1 MGTYQYDNTASEQR
15 SLDDLSR
22 QSGAAGDAVLLSR
35 IRALEEELAAE
46 RETARRLARERQAL
60 EAGTALLREANEHL
74 VLATFNAEHLRED
87 AEAVNR
93 RQNEFLAMLAHEL
106 RNPLSPI
113 SMAASMLANVPN
125 ASAQLVNLSRVI
137 GRQVDHMA
145 RLLDDLLDA
154 ARISSGKITLD
165 VQPLLLSELLQH
177 AVETIQPRIEE
188 RGQHL
193 GLALAAGM
201 DPVVVDGDR
210 VRLTQVFTNLIGNAS
225 KYTGDGGNLRVTAT
239 VEDGDAVVCIEDDG
253 IGMAPEVIPH
263 IFDLFTQ
270 GPRSLARSE
279 GGLGVGLNVVRNLL
293 AMHGAAVSAESPGL
307 GQGSRFTVR
316 LPRSSQ
322 APAPQTAATVP
333 VRAATLD
340 ILLVEDNVDACE
352 TLAGFLSA
360 EGHHV
365 RSAHDGH
372 SGLAAALERSWDVII
387 CDVGLPGMD
396 GLDLIRAVRA
406 QCAQGS
412 YPFAVALS
420 GYGQDEDRT
429 RGLAAGFDR
438 YLVKPVS
445 AAALRDLIGSLQQ
458 AQGAGPGALTPEAP

>member
-1 MGTYQYDNTASEQR
+1 MGTYQEEKSASAQR
-15 SLDDLSR
+15 SLDDLAR
-22 QSGAAGDAVLLSR
+22 QSASGQEAYLLRR
-35 IRALEEELAAE
+35 IRVLEDELEAA
-46 RETARRLARERQAL
+46 REHARVQARERQAM
-60 EAGTALLREANEHL
+60 EAGLALLREANEHL

-87 AEAVNR
+87 AEAANR

-113 SMAASMLANVPN
+113 SMAASLLGTVPN
-125 ASAQLVNLSRVI
+125 ASPQLTNLSRVI

-154 ARISSGKITLD
+154 ARISSGKITLS
-165 VQPLLLSELLQH
+165 VQPLPLAELLQH
-177 AVETIQPRIEE
+177 AVETIQPRIQE

-193 GLALAAGM
+193 TLDLGPGADAA
-201 DPVVVDGDR
+201 VVEGDR

-225 KYTGDGGNLRVTAT
+225 KYTGDGGILRVTAGLEEGGPAGNALVV
-239 VEDGDAVVCIEDDG
+239 VEDNG

-293 AMHGAAVSAESPGL
+293 AMHGATVSAESAGL

-316 LPRSSQ
+316 LPRSSRSVGPQ
-322 APAPQTAATVP
+322 APAQAPLP
-333 VRAATLD
+333 RAALD
-340 ILLVEDNVDACE
+340 ILLVEDNVDACDM
-352 TLAGFLSA
+352 LAGFLAA
-360 EGHHV
+360 EGHRV
-365 RSAHDGH
+365 RCAYDGH
-372 SGLAAALERSWDVII
+372 EGLAAALAEPWDVII

-396 GLDLIRAVRA
+396 GLDMMRAVRA
-406 QCAQGS
+406 AA
-412 YPFAVALS
+412 PEKHAFAVALS

-429 RGLAAGFDR
+429 RGMAAGFDH
-438 YLVKPVS
+438 YLVKPVAPAS
-445 AAALRDLIGSLQQ
+445 LRDLIAVL
-458 AQGAGPGALTPEAP
+458 A